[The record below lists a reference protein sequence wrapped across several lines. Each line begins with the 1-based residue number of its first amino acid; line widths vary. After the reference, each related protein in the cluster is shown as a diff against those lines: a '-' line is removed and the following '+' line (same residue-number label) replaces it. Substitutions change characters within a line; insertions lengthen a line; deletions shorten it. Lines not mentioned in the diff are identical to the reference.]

1 MAEYNFN
8 IPLKELDG
16 EEKGKT
22 LCKTLYEFLGTESG
36 KENSLKLF
44 GWYIKAQ
51 SNQPL
56 ELDEADRRLLSDLIE
71 KSERLLVFAKGQ
83 LLGVLNK

>member
-22 LCKTLYEFLGTESG
+22 LSKTLYEFLGTETKG
-36 KENSLKLF
+36 HSLKLF
-44 GWYIKAQ
+44 GWYIKLQ
-51 SNQPL
+51 SGQPL
-56 ELDEADRRLLSDLIE
+56 ELDEADKKLLSDLIE
-71 KSERLLVFAKGQ
+71 NSDRLLVFAKGQ